1 MKRKLSLLLMTALL
15 ATTLAACT
23 SSSGGD
29 ASTTPAETSNAAS
42 EEKTQEADAAP
53 ADTGTTQEAEVAETE
68 ADELEGE
75 ITFWHSFTQGPRME
89 NIQAAAEAF
98 MTDHPKVKINIETYS
113 WGDFYTKWT
122 TGLASGN
129 VPDMS
134 TARAGEVVEMIN
146 ADAILPLDDL
156 IDSIGRARFYESPIQ
171 EMTYSD
177 GNCYAVPIYSHAFV
191 MWYRK
196 DLLEK
201 YNLEVPKTWDEF
213 NEAAT
218 AITQGENGEVYG
230 CSVPMGTNDLY
241 ATCFLDTYVGS
252 NRESLI
258 TQDRKP
264 NLTSP
269 TALEGIQY
277 WVDMYKN
284 NSPADSINFN
294 TLDQATLYYQGKNAF
309 DFNSG
314 FHISGV
320 EANTPELLDYIDCA
334 PVPTINGD
342 GNPDYIVNNMP
353 MVVWKNSAH
362 PEICKAFIEY
372 FYEPDN
378 YIPFLHSVPVG
389 MMPAL
394 KEITNDPAFLNND
407 TIKKYQNAMETIS
420 DALSHGT
427 YIAMEYGPCVEAG
440 ILANQRVI
448 ENMFQDIVLNGTPVE
463 EAAQAAEEQL
473 LELFSAAE

>member
-1 MKRKLSLLLMTALL
+1 MKKRISVILMTAMLT
-15 ATTLAACT
+15 AALAAC
-23 SSSGGD
+23 SSGTGSGTSQSD
-29 ASTTPAETSNAAS
+29 AAASQADTAASVAADTSATAETTDAGETEQPAES
-42 EEKTQEADAAP
+42 
-53 ADTGTTQEAEVAETE
+53 
-68 ADELEGE
+68 ELEGE
-75 ITFWHSFTQGPRME
+75 ITFWHSFTQGPRLE
-89 NIQAAAEAF
+89 NIQAAADAF

-146 ADAILPLDDL
+146 ADAIIPLDDL
-156 IDSIGRARFYESPIQ
+156 IDSIGRDRFYESPIQ
-171 EMTYSD
+171 EMTYTD
-177 GNCYAVPIYSHAFV
+177 GQCYAVPIYSHAYV

-201 YNLEVPKTWDEF
+201 YNLDVPKTWEEF
-213 NEAAT
+213 NTAAT
-218 AITQGENGEVYG
+218 TITEGENGEVYG
-230 CSVPMGTNDLY
+230 CSVPMGTNDNY
-241 ATCFLDTYVGS
+241 ATSFLDVYVGS
-252 NRESLI
+252 ARESLL

-264 NLTSP
+264 NLTSQ
-269 TALEGIQY
+269 TALDGIQF
-277 WVDMYKN
+277 WVDMYHN

-314 FHISGV
+314 FHIGGV
-320 EANTPELLDYIDCA
+320 ESNTPDLLDYIDCA
-334 PVPTINGD
+334 PIPTPSGD

-353 MVVWKNSAH
+353 MVVWKNSEH

-372 FYEPDN
+372 FYSPDR

-394 KEITNDPAFLNND
+394 KEITNDPAFLEND

-420 DALSHGT
+420 NALSHGT
-427 YIAMEYGPCVEAG
+427 YTAMEYGPCVEAG

-448 ENMFQDIVLNGTPVE
+448 EGMFQDIVLNGTPVE
-463 EAAQAAEEQL
+463 DAAAAAEAQL